1 MDEVIQILE
10 ELQKNEL
17 DSTINGL
24 DYEKYVANKF
34 SSIPGYKLVS
44 NKEWK
49 SNYKEYRTSYLKSDY
64 DKVHNFQNLTV
75 ASGNQD
81 DKLIIVQ
88 PNGSQQCPDILFIRD
103 KIGFFIEVKT
113 ISSNIYTTPAWN
125 SGKPRHGGF
134 YIFKN
139 SAAKKVT
146 FFLGKDVMNE
156 ETHEVF
162 RRYNEAL
169 KKVDKDF
176 EHFFLSIGT
185 WSSGN
190 RTIHHD
196 KNQYF
201 SPYEQSF
208 RESNVKNFLL
218 SL

>member
-1 MDEVIQILE
+1 
-10 ELQKNEL
+10 
-17 DSTINGL
+17 L
-24 DYEKYVANKF
+24 DYEKYVANTF
-34 SSIPGYKLVS
+34 SSIPGYKLVY

-81 DKLIIVQ
+81 DKLVIVQ

-139 SAAKKVT
+139 SAAKKSNI
-146 FFLGKDVMNE
+146 LLRKGC
-156 ETHEVF
+156 
-162 RRYNEAL
+162 
-169 KKVDKDF
+169 
-176 EHFFLSIGT
+176 
-185 WSSGN
+185 
-190 RTIHHD
+190 
-196 KNQYF
+196 
-201 SPYEQSF
+201 YE
-208 RESNVKNFLL
+208 
-218 SL
+218 